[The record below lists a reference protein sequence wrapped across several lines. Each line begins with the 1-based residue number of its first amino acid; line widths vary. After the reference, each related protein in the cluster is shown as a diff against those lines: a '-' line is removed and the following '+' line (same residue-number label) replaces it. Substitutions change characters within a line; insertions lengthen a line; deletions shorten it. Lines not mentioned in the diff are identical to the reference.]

1 MNKLLCRT
9 IILGVLFAQPVSA
22 SELTY
27 QPVNPAFGGFAA
39 NADWLLAT
47 AEAQRDEETSLT
59 DPRED
64 FASQVSRF
72 LLSNIASNISN
83 QILGEDAAD
92 SGVFVID
99 GTTIEFANDGTN
111 VDVTISSPTGSTT
124 LQIPSPT
131 F

>member
-1 MNKLLCRT
+1 MKQLLCIT
-9 IILGVLFAQPVSA
+9 GLLAVLLAQPAQA
-22 SELTY
+22 SEITY
-27 QPVNPAFGGFAA
+27 QPVNPAFGGFAG

-47 AEAQRDEETSLT
+47 AEAQRKEENTST

-92 SGVFVID
+92 SGIFIID
-99 GTTIEFANDGTN
+99 GTTIEFNNDGTN